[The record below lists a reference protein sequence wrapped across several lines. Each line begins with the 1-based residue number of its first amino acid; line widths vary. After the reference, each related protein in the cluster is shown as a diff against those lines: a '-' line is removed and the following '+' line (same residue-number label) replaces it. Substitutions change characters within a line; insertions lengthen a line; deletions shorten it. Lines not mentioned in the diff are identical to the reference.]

1 MIVAG
6 VCVFL
11 VEIFEWFS
19 GDDDVWDA
27 SILKQIDLL
36 KSDLQLNTYDH
47 MSHSQG
53 IFKRKIGM
61 FGNVKFH
68 SLVKTFSDSR
78 FHHISY

>member
-1 MIVAG
+1 MKVAG
-6 VCVFL
+6 VCEFL
-11 VEIFEWFS
+11 VEIYEWFS
-19 GDDDVWDA
+19 GGDDVWVA

-36 KSDLQLNTYDH
+36 TSNSQLNTYDH

-61 FGNVKFH
+61 FGYVKFY
-68 SLVKTFSDSR
+68 SLVKTFSEIR